1 MSEKYFYHGIDI
13 TMDVYEKIRRVVETI
28 SENEAI
34 SFEKAYQKF
43 VESTVYDNLQ
53 NSNTM
58 MWSESSE
65 YIVDEYYRRKEKA
78 VAL

>member
-1 MSEKYFYHGIDI
+1 MSEKYFYHGINI
-13 TMDVYEKIRRVVETI
+13 TMDVYEKIRRVVELI
-28 SENEAI
+28 AENEAI
-34 SFEKAYQKF
+34 SFEKAFQCF
-43 VESTVYDNLQ
+43 AESTVYDNLQ

-65 YIVDEYYRRKEKA
+65 YIVCEYYRRKEKA